1 LSTIT
6 SLDRVSVVDERG
18 VERVRIG
25 APLPDSIVE
34 GKRGPVQQIVQ

>member
-1 LSTIT
+1 
-6 SLDRVSVVDERG
+6 VSVVDERG

-25 APLPDSIVE
+25 APLPDPIVE